1 MSLDVAVKEAP
12 KIALPAIHQLDGTL
26 AGADDHRRNALD
38 GLRFISKPLSLGVAA
53 KFSGI

>member
-1 MSLDVAVKEAP
+1 MSLSKKRRRSP
-12 KIALPAIHQLDGTL
+12 LPAIHQLDGTL